1 MYIYN
6 DLLEGEGQVSLHTNK
21 LLTEFKSQIFENRRE
36 ALIFCLALIG
46 STCGT
51 CILAAHVASA
61 SAAYP
66 VAYPVTSPRRLA
78 KRLMQMSS

>member
-1 MYIYN
+1 MYIYIYIYN

-36 ALIFCLALIG
+36 ALLLCSALIG
-46 STCGT
+46 STCDT

-61 SAAYP
+61 SSAYP
-66 VAYPVTSPRRLA
+66 VAVV
-78 KRLMQMSS
+78 